1 MRFTS
6 LILALLQLFSFVLL
20 LMGQSDPGTVLQHRV
35 TANQLTSGEPGIV
48 TLELGVKE
56 GFKIAKKPPPNLQLA
71 SSPNFEVKSPV
82 LFQEARAGKDPEY
95 YGELKPLEISVLT
108 RLEIPPKQY
117 ELDGRLTYI
126 YCSEKDK
133 YCGRSATN
141 IKIPVVVVKK

>member
-6 LILALLQLFSFVLL
+6 LILTALQVFALDLL
-20 LMGQSDPGTVLQHRV
+20 LIGQSDPGTVLQHRV
-35 TANQLTSGEPGIV
+35 MSNQLTPGELATV

-56 GFKIAKKPPPNLQLA
+56 GFKIAKKPPPMLQLA
-71 SSPNFEVKSPV
+71 SNPNFEVKSPV

-108 RLEIPPKQY
+108 RMDTPPKQY
-117 ELDGRLTYI
+117 ELDGKLAYI

-141 IKIPVVVVKK
+141 IKIPVIVVKK

>member
-1 MRFTS
+1 MGLTS
-6 LILALLQLFSFVLL
+6 LILAPLQIISFVLL
-20 LMGQSDPGTVLQHRV
+20 LMGQADPDTVLQHRV
-35 TANQLTSGEPGIV
+35 TTNQLTPGEPGIV

-56 GFKIAKKPPPNLQLA
+56 GFKIAKKPAPMLQLA

-108 RLEIPPKQY
+108 KMEIPSKQY
-117 ELDGRLTYI
+117 ELNGRLIYI